1 MGRHTAGHD
10 VTVHHG
16 IHSDISGR
24 QNYGDVTDLRCD
36 DVKGRSLV
44 SGDVTVLCN
53 NVTGRH
59 VVCDDVTGCH
69 VAAGTECRASC
80 STVRVYQTSLPLNST
95 LLNFV
100 LCVLAHQLLFALR
113 SPPHELLFQ
122 VNLNLLLE
130 CYPHLSISNMN

>member
-1 MGRHTAGHD
+1 MCRHTAGPD
-10 VTVHHG
+10 VTDHHG

-24 QNYGDVTDLRCD
+24 QNYGDVTCD
-36 DVKGRSLV
+36 DVKGRSLM
-44 SGDVTVLCN
+44 SSDVTALCN

-59 VVCDDVTGCH
+59 VVRDDVTGCH

-122 VNLNLLLE
+122 VNLNLLMKCSPSKAFLT
-130 CYPHLSISNMN
+130 

>member
-1 MGRHTAGHD
+1 MGRHTAARD
-10 VTVHHG
+10 VTDHLG
-16 IHSDISGR
+16 IRSDISGR
-24 QNYGDVTDLRCD
+24 QNYGDVTCD

-44 SGDVTVLCN
+44 SGDVTALYSD
-53 NVTGRH
+53 VTGRH

-122 VNLNLLLE
+122 VK
-130 CYPHLSISNMN
+130 PFF